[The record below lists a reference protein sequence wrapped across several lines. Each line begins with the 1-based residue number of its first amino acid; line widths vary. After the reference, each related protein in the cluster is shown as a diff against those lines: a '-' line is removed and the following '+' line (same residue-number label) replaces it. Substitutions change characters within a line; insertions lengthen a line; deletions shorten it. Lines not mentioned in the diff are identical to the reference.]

1 MNKGLKSMNYETTAP
16 KQSTVTVQTDSALP
30 NPKSI
35 PGDSVNEHKQLEL
48 SNAILAGDEIKQ
60 QNENL

>member
-1 MNKGLKSMNYETTAP
+1 MKHRLNNLNYETTAP
-16 KQSTVTVQTDSALP
+16 KQSTVTIQTDNALP
-30 NPKSI
+30 NLKSI

-48 SNAILAGDEIKQ
+48 SNAITAGDEIKQ